1 MTPGD
6 TSPRSARASL
16 AVFIVAA
23 VVALG
28 FSLVGWTHNLLEGHE
43 FRQAQTALTIRAL
56 ARGEWSFA
64 YPLPLFGPPWSA
76 PMEFPWFEG
85 AVAAILAVVRL
96 PLEPTARAVSLVAWA
111 LTLPGIYRAAGFL
124 GLRPARRWYVMAAA
138 VLSPIYLY
146 YSRTVM
152 IESTALCAAVWF
164 LCCFERAIATTA
176 RRWII
181 AAALVGAAAAL
192 AKITTLLVFLAP
204 AAWLA
209 VARALAAT
217 APGARWSRRTVQLAL
232 IAGGVVAVAVGAGAA
247 WTAFGDT
254 VKSSNPLAA
263 VLTSRGVASW
273 MYGSLAQRLDPAVW
287 RTLAGVIHGSIVN
300 GWLFGAAVLIGVAIG
315 GATRARVLGL
325 LGCYLAG
332 PLLLTNVYAIHDYY
346 HYATGLFLIA
356 ATLVAW
362 FGLCDRFGLGRPLE
376 MAGVL
381 VVLVTEGVTFSQ
393 SYFHFQRRPDLAPP
407 ELARLLAAATQP
419 DDVILIYGYEW
430 NPVIPYF
437 ADRRAVMVLREY
449 LGDTAAQARVL
460 APIRGQVTAAVF
472 HGDTIHNDPLLRW
485 AHDTADLDYRPVLTR
500 GDTRVYV
507 VARRFAETLE
517 RLRAMPRTEFAV
529 PVPADRA
536 SSGLKYLRHDRAA
549 ALAAGAADVFT
560 PAPVE
565 ILTPWGLARTGVDGR
580 IAFNAHAPT
589 DIVCGLPPGARTV
602 EVEFGIAPGAY
613 AGPANVTDGV
623 EFRIDWSPPGKDA
636 VTLFSRWLT
645 PARVAAD
652 RGRQSA
658 TVELPANATG
668 SLLFRTLPGPANDLS
683 FDWSYWQSAR
693 IRPGRTP

>member
-1 MTPGD
+1 MTPGA
-6 TSPRSARASL
+6 TPPRPARVGL
-16 AVFIVAA
+16 AVFLAA
-23 VVALG
+23 AAVALG
-28 FSLVGWTHNLLEGHE
+28 LSFVGWNHNLLEGHE

-76 PMEFPWFEG
+76 PMEFPWFEA

-96 PLEPTARAVSLVAWA
+96 PLEPTARAVSLLAWA
-111 LTLPGIYRAAGFL
+111 LTLPGIHRAAGFL
-124 GLRPARRWYVMAAA
+124 GVGPSRRWYVVAAA

-164 LCCFERAIATTA
+164 LCCFERAIATGA
-176 RRWII
+176 RRWLL

-192 AKITTLLVFLAP
+192 AKITTFLVFLAP
-204 AAWLA
+204 AVWLA
-209 VARALAAT
+209 GARILDSGGPAARPRRGATRTIAT
-217 APGARWSRRTVQLAL
+217 AAGLCLTAL
-232 IAGGVVAVAVGAGAA
+232 AVGAG
-247 WTAFGDT
+247 WTAFGDA

-263 VLTSRGVASW
+263 VLTSRGVAGW
-273 MYGSLAQRLDPAVW
+273 MYGSVAQRLDPAVW
-287 RTLAGVIHGSIVN
+287 RTIGGVIHGAIVN
-300 GWLFGAAVLIGVAIG
+300 GWLLGAAVLMSLVVG
-315 GATRARVLGL
+315 GPTRTRVLGL
-325 LGCYLAG
+325 AGCYLAG

-356 ATLVAW
+356 ATLVGW
-362 FGLCDRFGLGRPLE
+362 FGLCDRFRLARLLE

-381 VVLVTEGVTFSQ
+381 AVLVTQGVAFSQ

-430 NPVIPYF
+430 NPVVPYF

-460 APIRGQVTAAVF
+460 APIRGRVTAAVF
-472 HGDTIHNDPLLRW
+472 HGDTIHNEPLLRW
-485 AHDTADLDYRPVLTR
+485 AHDTVELDYRPVLTR

-507 VARRFAETLE
+507 VARRFVETME
-517 RLRAMPRTEFAV
+517 RLKAMPRTEFAV
-529 PVPADRA
+529 PVPAERA
-536 SSGLKYLRHDRAA
+536 ASGLKYLRHDRAA
-549 ALAAGAADVFT
+549 ALAAGAADVFN

-565 ILTPWGLARTGVDGR
+565 ILTPWGLARTGIDGHT
-580 IAFNAHAPT
+580 AFNAHAPT
-589 DIVCGLPPGARTV
+589 DIVCELPPDARTV

-613 AGPANVTDGV
+613 AGPSNVTDGV

-645 PARVAAD
+645 PARVATD

-658 TVELPANATG
+658 TVELPPRATG
-668 SLLFRTLPGPANDLS
+668 SLVFRTLPGPANDLS

-693 IRPGRTP
+693 IRAGHTP